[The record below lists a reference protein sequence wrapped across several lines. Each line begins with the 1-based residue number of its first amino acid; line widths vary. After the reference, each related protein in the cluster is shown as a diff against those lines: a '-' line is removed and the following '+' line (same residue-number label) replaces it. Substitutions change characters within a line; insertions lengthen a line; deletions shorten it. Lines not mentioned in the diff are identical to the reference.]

1 LKRFTKII
9 PFLCLSLFLI
19 ALTGC
24 GNTTKTSEKVTI
36 EYWHVNAES
45 FGGATVKQLIE
56 TFNKENP
63 DIEVVEKFNPD
74 MYKGL
79 TQNLQAAM
87 ASGKNP
93 DVVQMGY
100 SYLNYAGENL
110 KYDDI
115 QELINTQMPEDKN
128 FIQDNFLPNII
139 SLATTDDGK
148 QIGVPY
154 S

>member
-1 LKRFTKII
+1 MKRLIQWCTL
-9 PFLCLSLFLI
+9 LCLITLVL
-19 ALTGC
+19 AVTGC
-24 GNTTKTSEKVTI
+24 GGSQAQAPKAAGKTVI

-45 FGGATVKQLIE
+45 FGGPTVKQLVDQ
-56 TFNKENP
+56 FNKENP
-63 DIEVVEKFNPD
+63 DVEVVAKYNPD

-110 KYDDI
+110 KYTSI
-115 QELINTQMPEDKN
+115 QEIIAKLAPEDKSYL
-128 FIQDNFLPNII
+128 QENFLPNVL
-139 SLATTDDGK
+139 SLASMTR
-148 QIGVPY
+148 
-154 S
+154 